1 MHRVICLIGSVLL
14 LCGPST
20 VMASQE
26 ITAESLASGVLS
38 TVVYGIMG
46 VVMATLGFKVVD
58 ALTPG
63 NLSHDIAEG
72 KNLPLALLA
81 AAMILGICIISAAA
95 ISG

>member
-1 MHRVICLIGSVLL
+1 MQRVLRLMGSAILI
-14 LCGPST
+14 CGPST
-20 VMASQE
+20 VLASQE
-26 ITAESLASGVLS
+26 LTAESLASGVLS
-38 TVVYGIMG
+38 TVVYGVMG

-63 NLSHDIAEG
+63 DLSHDIADG

-81 AAMILGICIISAAA
+81 SSMILGLCIIIAAA